1 MKIIDHEIKR
11 YVLRV
16 REFKRKTEE
25 MNKLQGTPEYAEMI
39 QNRHKEEQ
47 KLGVMVKKQEKV
59 LFVAFHLLL
68 NLAEDLQIER
78 KMKNRRIIQ

>member
-16 REFKRKTEE
+16 RAFKKESEE
-25 MNKLQGTPEYAEMI
+25 LEKMAGHPEAEQRIKSLKKDEAKLA
-39 QNRHKEEQ
+39 
-47 KLGVMVKKQEKV
+47 VMVKKQEKV

-68 NLAEDLQIER
+68 NLAEDL
-78 KMKNRRIIQ
+78 